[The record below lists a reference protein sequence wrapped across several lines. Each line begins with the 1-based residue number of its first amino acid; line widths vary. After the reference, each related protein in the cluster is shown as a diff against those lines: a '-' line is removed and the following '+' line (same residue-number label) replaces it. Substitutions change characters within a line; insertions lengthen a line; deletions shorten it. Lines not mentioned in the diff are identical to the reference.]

1 MFGDIQ
7 LEMLDWSVMGLYLI
21 FLIGLGFYFRKFAH
35 EGLENYFLGGRD
47 VSGFMS
53 GVSYSATTLNA
64 DVAPAYCGMTVI
76 SGLFV
81 YWWYISRFSLAL
93 MIGGVLFAI
102 FWRKLNIF
110 TSPEFYGFRFHGK
123 YAHTMRSWV
132 AFRSAFI
139 AVVAWSGAGL
149 LGIYKVT
156 EPLFGWDK
164 LQVILLIVPVILVY
178 VSMSGFKGV
187 IVSDFVQSLIIIFAG
202 IVLAFAVMF
211 DFGGP
216 SGLYS
221 SLVETFGSHVVSWHP
236 PSSHELLGAFGILVW
251 ALGTSV
257 GYGGD
262 VAPMAGAME
271 GQRILSCKNARE
283 ASKMYVWT
291 QAVLFL
297 MLTLLVLP
305 ALGAMVKWP
314 GLHTGEINKELAYGM
329 LLVEYLP
336 AGLLG
341 LAVIAMMSSIMS
353 TISSNMN
360 FGSQVFLNDI
370 YSRYLKPGENEG
382 HYMFIGKLA
391 MYAIVALAIMVAV
404 TFENVIDIAVFM
416 LGLSSTELTA
426 NWAQW
431 WWWRFNGKARLAA
444 SFGGPLIFLFNL
456 FFLFEYVIILEDPTY
471 VIILTSILLTC
482 LLWIAVALMTKP
494 DPEEV
499 LVAFYRRARPMGWW
513 GDIPEKAGL
522 EPRGG
527 GEIAKGFG
535 VAMLGA
541 AAISSGVIALAN
553 CYVARWD
560 VAAVAAAVCLFAGL
574 IFRTR
579 YRHYLDLLLRNDS
592 SERIGS

>member
-1 MFGDIQ
+1 MSEIQ
-7 LEMLDWSVMGLYLI
+7 LEWLDWSVMGVYAILL
-21 FLIGLGFYFRKFAH
+21 LGLGFYYRAFAQK
-35 EGLENYFLGGRD
+35 GLENYFLGGRD

-76 SGLFV
+76 TGVFV

-93 MIGGVLFAI
+93 MIGGILFAV

-110 TSPEFYGFRFHGK
+110 TSPEFYGFRFHGRF
-123 YAHTMRSWV
+123 ATTMRSWV
-132 AFRSAFI
+132 AIRSAFI

-164 LQVILLIVPVILVY
+164 LDVILLVVPLIWIY
-178 VSMSGFKGV
+178 VSMAGFKGV
-187 IVSDFVQSLIIIFAG
+187 VVSDFLQSVIIIASSLILAG
-202 IVLAFAVMF
+202 AVLV

-216 SGLYS
+216 AGLYDALYS
-221 SLVETFGSHVVSWHP
+221 TFGESVVQWHP
-236 PSSHELLGAFGILVW
+236 PRSHELLGAFGVLVW
-251 ALGTSV
+251 AVGTSV

-271 GQRILSCKNARE
+271 GQRILSCRNARE
-283 ASKMYVWT
+283 ASKMYIWT
-291 QAVLFL
+291 QIVLFL

-329 LLVEYLP
+329 LLMEYLP
-336 AGLLG
+336 TGLLG

-360 FGSQVFLNDI
+360 FGSQVFIHDI
-370 YSRYLKPGENEG
+370 YREYINAESSED
-382 HYMFIGKLA
+382 HYIGVGKVAMAVIVGLA
-391 MYAIVALAIMVAV
+391 VLVAIL
-404 TFENVIDIAVFM
+404 FEDVIDIAVFM

-444 SFGGPLIFLFNL
+444 SFGGPLIFLINRFIV
-456 FFLFEYVIILEDPTY
+456 FEYWIQLEDETYIIIL
-471 VIILTSILLTC
+471 VSIALTC
-482 LLWIAVALMTKP
+482 LLWILVALFTEP
-494 DPEEV
+494 DPDDV
-499 LVAFYRRARPMGWW
+499 LVKFYKRARPLGWW
-513 GDIPEKAGL
+513 GDIPEKAGMPAPGSRL
-522 EPRGG
+522 
-527 GEIAKGFG
+527 IARGFG
-535 VAMLGA
+535 LAITGSVAIS
-541 AAISSGVIALAN
+541 AAIIALSNLYTAQWMISL
-553 CYVARWD
+553 VA
-560 VAAVAAAVCLFAGL
+560 VLVGSLAG
-574 IFRTR
+574 FRFHKG
-579 YRHYLDLLLRNDS
+579 YRPFIDRLLAEP
-592 SERIGS
+592 EREDR

>member
-1 MFGDIQ
+1 MFSDIQ
-7 LEMLDWSVMGLYLI
+7 LTVVDWSVMGLYIL
-21 FLIGLGFYFRKFAH
+21 FLLGLGLYYKRFAH

-64 DVAPAYCGMTVI
+64 DVAPAYSGMTVI
-76 SGLFV
+76 TGVFV

-93 MIGGVLFAI
+93 MIGGILFAI

-110 TSPEFYGFRFHGK
+110 TSPEFYGFRFHGR
-123 YAHTMRSWV
+123 YAHIMRSWV
-132 AFRSAFI
+132 ALRSAFI

-156 EPLFGWDK
+156 EPLFGWG
-164 LQVILLIVPVILVY
+164 LWEVIILVVPVILIY

-187 IVSDFVQSLIIIFAG
+187 IVSDFIQSLIIIFAG
-202 IVLAFAVMF
+202 IVLAIAVMV

-216 SGLYS
+216 TGLYD
-221 SLVETFGSHVVSWHP
+221 SLMATFGDPVLSWHP
-236 PSSHELLGAFGILVW
+236 PSSHELLGAIGVLAW
-251 ALGTSV
+251 AVGTSV

-283 ASKMYVWT
+283 ASKMYIWT
-291 QAVLFL
+291 QVVLFL

-305 ALGAMVKWP
+305 SLGAMVNWP
-314 GLHTGEINKELAYGM
+314 GLHTGEINMELAYGM

-341 LAVIAMMSSIMS
+341 LAIIAMMSSIMS

-370 YSRYLKPGENEG
+370 YSQYIKPDATED
-382 HYMFIGKLA
+382 HYMRIGKWA
-391 MYAIVALAIMVAV
+391 MYVIVAMAITVAV
-404 TFENVIDIAVFM
+404 SFENVIDIAVFM

-431 WWWRFNGKARLAA
+431 WWWRFNGKARIAA
-444 SFGGPLIFLFNL
+444 SFGGPLIFLVNYFIV
-456 FFLFEYVIILEDPTY
+456 FEYLIILDDATY
-471 VIILTSILLTC
+471 VVILTSIALTC
-482 LLWIAVALMTKP
+482 ALWITVALLTKP
-494 DPEEV
+494 DPDEV
-499 LVAFYRRARPMGWW
+499 LIDFYKKARPLGWW
-513 GDIPEKAGL
+513 GDIPEKAGI
-522 EPRGG
+522 EERTEVGIK
-527 GEIAKGFG
+527 EGFG
-535 VAMLGA
+535 IAILGS
-541 AAISSGVIALAN
+541 ISVSSAVIALAN
-553 CYVARWD
+553 CYVAQWSI
-560 VAAVAAAVCLFAGL
+560 ATIALSISIITGLLFY
-574 IFRTR
+574 R
-579 YRHYLDLLLRNDS
+579 YYGSWMDKLLTK
-592 SERIGS
+592 